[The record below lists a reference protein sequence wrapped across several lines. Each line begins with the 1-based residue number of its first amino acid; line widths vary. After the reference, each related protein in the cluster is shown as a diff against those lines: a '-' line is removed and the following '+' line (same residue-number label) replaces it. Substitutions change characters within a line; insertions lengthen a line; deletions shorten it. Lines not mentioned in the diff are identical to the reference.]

1 MPMEEIRTEHAQ
13 LKDDLPMMA
22 EAMQSSRIARQE
34 RRLMPGTR
42 SRGFDRRP
50 MPDHTASL

>member
-22 EAMQSSRIARQE
+22 GYAVIPYRQAGETLDARHQK
-34 RRLMPGTR
+34 PGI
-42 SRGFDRRP
+42 
-50 MPDHTASL
+50 